1 MTSDVIVVGGGV
13 GGLTAAALLAH
24 RGLRVRLVEAGSR
37 LGGKAGTTYVDGVP
51 LDTGPSVLTLPH
63 VIEAVFDEVGL
74 PKSERFEVIEL
85 SPSFRY
91 VFPSGAEVLF
101 HHELGETFASVESS
115 LGARAR
121 AELEDYLSYSR
132 QIWEAAAPHFVM
144 GPAPEVSRLLR
155 GGPRIWGAVRQI
167 DALRT
172 LRSAIKSRVKTPE
185 LVSILERYATYN
197 GSDART
203 APATLGCIAHVELGL
218 GGFGVR
224 GGLRAIVR
232 ALERALERTGV
243 LVELDTNVTELLF
256 AGRKVRGVETTRGT
270 FLAESVVLGADL
282 AQWQGSFPSGK
293 VPGSGET
300 ASMSG
305 YNAIFLRSKAPDPMP
320 RLAPHTV
327 FFPENYEKEFADIF
341 DEGRVPEEPT
351 IYVCA
356 QDRCHKTQSFPDREP
371 LFTMVNAPA
380 LSSSRSLPG
389 AEAIAERIRERL
401 VTAKLLS
408 AEDELV
414 WSRSPSDLARE
425 FPGSGGAL
433 YGPASN
439 SMMSAFRRV
448 PNRLPDCDGLYVA
461 SGSAHPGGGVPL
473 AVQSGRL
480 AADCVIQER
489 TTG

>member
-1 MTSDVIVVGGGV
+1 MTSDVLVVGGGV

-24 RGLRVRLVEAGSR
+24 RGLRVRLVEAGAR
-37 LGGKAGTTYVDGVP
+37 LGGKAGVTYVDGVP

-74 PKSERFEVIEL
+74 PASERFESIEL
-85 SPSFRY
+85 TPSFRY
-91 VFPSGAEVLF
+91 VFSSGVEVLF
-101 HHELGETFASVESS
+101 HHDLGETFASVESS

-121 AELEDYLSYSR
+121 AELEDYLAYSR
-132 QIWEAAAPHFVM
+132 RIWDAAAPHFVM
-144 GPAPEVSRLLR
+144 SHAPDVSRLLR

-167 DALRT
+167 DAFRT

-224 GGLRAIVR
+224 GGLRAVAS
-232 ALERALERTGV
+232 ALARALERTGV
-243 LVELDTNVTELLF
+243 QVELDTKVTELLF
-256 AGRKVRGVETTRGT
+256 SGRKVRGVETTRGT

-282 AQWQGSFPSGK
+282 GQWQGSFPSGK
-293 VPGSGET
+293 VPGGGET
-300 ASMSG
+300 PSMSG
-305 YNAIFLRSKAPDPMP
+305 YNAIFLRCKARDPMP
-320 RLAPHTV
+320 SLAPHTV

-341 DEGRVPEEPT
+341 DAGSVPEDPT

-356 QDRCHKTQSFPDREP
+356 QDRSHGTESYPDREP
-371 LFTMVNAPA
+371 LFTMVNAPP
-380 LSSSRSLPG
+380 LTSGRTLPDAG
-389 AEAIAERIRERL
+389 TIAEKIRERL
-401 VTAKLLS
+401 VAYNLLS

-414 WSRSPSDLARE
+414 WSRSPHDLARE

-448 PNRLPDCDGLYVA
+448 PNRIPDCEGLYVA

-473 AVQSGRL
+473 AALSGRL
-480 AADCVIQER
+480 AADCVMQER
-489 TTG
+489 RIR